1 MTNITTIT
9 PDQPGHEKAVRG
21 KYAAL
26 YRHLSAHPGSEWP
39 ATFGDVEQILGFRL
53 PGSARRHS
61 AWWSNGTGGHSHAL
75 SWHAAGWRT
84 RAVNIAAETLMFVRG
99 EDASEPPGMPAG
111 QIHETLQ
118 PGRSFPR
125 RTPNPEPIREDT
137 GRSTRRPGR
146 APVTV
151 ADQTLEAKRRVEDGL
166 EVLRV
171 GLGPYVA
178 KHMQDRYGANWR
190 RHASRARGGEPGGG
204 LDVYA
209 LLKTLLDRW
218 HDLFRHDAK
227 LRRARSFVSLA
238 MDARNDTAH
247 FTGAMETRETLRHL
261 DAMRELLVAVG
272 ATAQAAIVERLY
284 KTEHE
289 ARRDSSRG

>member
-1 MTNITTIT
+1 MTNIMTIT
-9 PDQPGHEKAVRG
+9 PDQPGHKAAVRG
-21 KYAAL
+21 KYAPL
-26 YRHLSAHPGSEWP
+26 YRHLCDLPGSEWP

-61 AWWSNGTGGHSHAL
+61 AWWSNGKGHSHAL

-84 RAVNIAAETLMFVRG
+84 RAVNIAFETLVFVRRQ
-99 EDASEPPGMPAG
+99 DAPEPPGAPAR
-111 QIHETLQ
+111 QTHEALQ
-118 PGRSFPR
+118 PGGPLPR
-125 RTPNPEPIREDT
+125 RTPSPEPIREDT
-137 GRSTRRPGR
+137 DRLTRSPGR
-146 APVTV
+146 ALVTV
-151 ADQTLEAKRRVEDGL
+151 ADQTLEAKRLVEDGL
-166 EVLRV
+166 EALRV

-178 KHMQDRYGANWR
+178 RHMQDRYGANWR
-190 RHASRARGGEPGGG
+190 DYASRAGGGEPGGG

-227 LRRARSFVSLA
+227 VRKARSFVSLA

-247 FTGAMETRETLRHL
+247 FTGAMEPRETLRHL
-261 DAMRELLVAVG
+261 DAMRELLAAVG

-284 KTEHE
+284 ETERA